1 MDQSGQGLDGALEDG
16 KARDIWDRTGL
27 CATM

>member
-16 KARDIWDRTGL
+16 KAGGIWDRTGL